1 MASKSTDYTI
11 SEIARCMTRVH
22 AKALMVESI
31 ANRGLLETSLTS
43 GNLSSFLLSEAEDEE
58 GAKFTDS
65 DATEIQASIDSMKKS
80 VEELKTALDKAPGKF
95 PNTIKAVESLQGQIP
110 AAGDLAS
117 LAIKVF

>member
-58 GAKFTDS
+58 GA
-65 DATEIQASIDSMKKS
+65 ASRCEGIEPRESSQS
-80 VEELKTALDKAPGKF
+80 VSQS
-95 PNTIKAVESLQGQIP
+95 V
-110 AAGDLAS
+110 
-117 LAIKVF
+117 